1 MTNEH
6 KTCTVVVMVS
16 VILLGWWQDL
26 WTNIHNKIGLKRNG
40 HSNLTLE
47 KDGFFE
53 NSDVQ
58 PESEG
63 NFVAQ
68 TLWWTE
74 TLCFLPYN
82 PASSG
87 PLICIQKK
95 KKKNC
100 APIWAQTTAPEKKP
114 VMCLKSLQSLMPL
127 LLPSVEV
134 QCNFTALHCAL
145 PRSRTTLQQI
155 STAMLVA
162 CHEAKPQRKEKFV
175 YS

>member
-16 VILLGWWQDL
+16 VILLWWWQDL

-63 NFVAQ
+63 SFVAQ

-100 APIWAQTTAPEKKP
+100 APIWAQTTAPEKKTCYVP
-114 VMCLKSLQSLMPL
+114 RVITIIDALAVAFCRSA
-127 LLPSVEV
+127 V
-134 QCNFTALHCAL
+134 QLHGTTLCTATKPHHTTADLHCNAGSL
-145 PRSRTTLQQI
+145 PRSQTT
-155 STAMLVA
+155 T
-162 CHEAKPQRKEKFV
+162 
-175 YS
+175 

>member
-53 NSDVQ
+53 KSDVQ

-74 TLCFLPYN
+74 TLCFLSYN

-95 KKKNC
+95 KKK
-100 APIWAQTTAPEKKP
+100 TAHQYEHKPQLQKKKP

-134 QCNFTALHCAL
+134 QCNFMALHCAL

-162 CHEAKPQRKEKFV
+162 YHEAKPQRKEKFA